1 MARRRPSRVHGLLV
15 VDKPGATTSHDV
27 VAMARRALNERRIG
41 HAGTLDP
48 DATGVLLLGVGNAT
62 RLLRFLTV
70 LPKAYETEIVLGV
83 STDTLDDSGEVVC
96 THEMEPKS
104 VDEVRLAASRLTG
117 RLDQIPPMVSAIK
130 VDGKRLHELAR
141 EGIEIERKSRP
152 VMVHSFDIEP
162 TDDDQVWKATIV
174 CGSGTYVRV
183 LAADLGEAL
192 GGGAHVRRLRRTRS
206 GSFGVDEATSVDSFE
221 LRPMLDVMRDYRSVE
236 VDDETASSILNGGFL
251 GERPEGPG
259 PWSIVRPTGELLAVH
274 ELNELGR
281 VRPAVVM
288 PKTGG
293 TVLGRGDNP

>member
-15 VDKPGATTSHDV
+15 VDKPPATTSHDV

-70 LPKAYETEIVLGV
+70 LPKVYETEIVLGT
-83 STDTLDDSGEVVC
+83 STDTLDDSGEVVG
-96 THEMEPKS
+96 TYEMEPRS
-104 VDEVRLAASRLTG
+104 LDEMKLAAARLTG
-117 RLDQIPPMVSAIK
+117 HLDQIPPMVSAVK

-141 EGIEIERKSRP
+141 EGVVVERKSRP
-152 VMVHSFDIEP
+152 VMVHSFDIEA
-162 TDDDQVWKATIV
+162 TDDDEVWKATIV
-174 CGSGTYVRV
+174 CGSGTYIRV

-192 GGGAHVRRLRRTRS
+192 GGGAHVRQLRRTRS
-206 GSFGVDEATSVDSFE
+206 GSFGVNEATSVDSFE
-221 LRPMLDVMRDYRSVE
+221 LRPIVDVMRDYESVE
-236 VDDETASSILNGGFL
+236 VDDETASSVLNGGFL
-251 GERPEGPG
+251 SERPQGSG
-259 PWSIVRPTGELLAVH
+259 PWSVVRRTGELLAVH

-288 PKTGG
+288 PKVVG
-293 TVLGRGDNP
+293 TVLGDGDHP

>member
-15 VDKPGATTSHDV
+15 VDKPPATTSHDV

-70 LPKAYETEIVLGV
+70 LPKVYETEIVLGV
-83 STDTLDDSGEVVC
+83 STDTLDDSGQVVG
-96 THEMEPKS
+96 TYEMEPRS
-104 VDEVRLAASRLTG
+104 LDEMKLAAARLTG
-117 RLDQIPPMVSAIK
+117 HLDQIPPMVSAVK

-141 EGIEIERKSRP
+141 EGIEVERKPRP
-152 VMVHSFDIEP
+152 VVVHSFDIDP

-174 CGSGTYVRV
+174 CGSGTYIRV

-192 GGGAHVRRLRRTRS
+192 GGGAHIRQLRRTRS

-221 LRPMLDVMRDYRSVE
+221 LRPIVDLMRDYQSVE
-236 VDDETASSILNGGFL
+236 VDDETASSVLNGGFL
-251 GERPEGPG
+251 NEPPEGSG
-259 PWSIVRPTGELLAVH
+259 PWAVVRRTGELLAVH
-274 ELNELGR
+274 ELDELRR

-288 PKTGG
+288 PKAVG
-293 TVLGRGDNP
+293 TVLGDGDHP

>member
-15 VDKPGATTSHDV
+15 VDKPAATTSHDV

-70 LPKAYETEIVLGV
+70 LPKVYETEIVLGV
-83 STDTLDDSGEVVC
+83 STDTLDDSGEVVR
-96 THEMEPKS
+96 THQMEPRS
-104 VDEVRLAASRLTG
+104 LDEMKLAASGLTG
-117 RLDQIPPMVSAIK
+117 RLDQVPPMVSAVK

-141 EGIEIERKSRP
+141 EGIEVEREARP
-152 VMVHSFDIEP
+152 VVVHSFDIEA

-183 LAADLGEAL
+183 LAADLGAAL

-206 GSFGVDEATSVDSFE
+206 GSFGVDEATSVDDFE
-221 LRPMLDVMRDYRSVE
+221 LRPIVDVMRDYESVQ
-236 VDDETASSILNGGFL
+236 VDDQTAESILNGGFL
-251 GERPEGPG
+251 NDRPEGSG
-259 PWSIVRPTGELLAVH
+259 PWSVLTSAGELLAVH

-281 VRPAVVM
+281 LRPAVVM
-288 PKTGG
+288 PK
-293 TVLGRGDNP
+293 